1 MKEYLRKQ
9 CLKIRFRDVNEKDIL
24 ERVEQLVLKF
34 SKIAFYQHIGSELSM
49 ESLINKFFLS
59 KKIYLPYS
67 SNIIHF
73 RQFIGWNHMIEDDY
87 HILSPNTND
96 EQLQNIEVI
105 VIPCVAC
112 NTSGYRLGYDKVI
125 GMRIKKIKNLKGIK
139 KYYISDNGT
148 ISISFI
154 DEDGK
159 EIKGGNYQ
167 GIKIGVIDE
176 KCLLDEHFEEKH
188 DIKLDYIV
196 TEKRIIEVK

>member
-9 CLKIRFRDVNEKDIL
+9 CLKVRFRDVNEKDIL

-34 SKIAFYQHIGSELSM
+34 SKIAFYQHIGSEISM

-59 KKIYLPYS
+59 KKIYLPYT

-96 EQLQNIEVI
+96 EQIQNIEVI

-112 NTSGYRLGYDKVI
+112 NTSGYRLGYGKGCYDKA
-125 GMRIKKIKNLKGIK
+125 LK
-139 KYYISDNGT
+139 
-148 ISISFI
+148 
-154 DEDGK
+154 
-159 EIKGGNYQ
+159 NYQ